1 MGKSMRLD
9 QIVKPNAK
17 LMTKLAQD
25 AIDKIIL
32 DADKGNFQNG
42 KGNYRYSDNGAGVGF
57 RTFRKGSKKWVANI
71 DSYKNRKAS
80 GMRYPNGQRVK
91 GYENQST
98 DTTTSFVNMR
108 LTGKTFNTMRASGK
122 NDTAIITYDRGEIV
136 LGNQKRGYD
145 IYDLSDKNKEFIA
158 DRFGKELL
166 DKNIKKY
173 VSKTTIIK

>member
-1 MGKSMRLD
+1 MRLD
-9 QIVKPNAK
+9 QVVKPNAK
-17 LMTKLAQD
+17 VMSKLAQD

-32 DADKGNFQNG
+32 DASKGKFQNDKSG
-42 KGNYRYSDNGAGVGF
+42 LPYSDNGAGVGF
-57 RTFRKGSKKWVANI
+57 RTIKGRAVNI
-71 DSYKNRKAS
+71 DSYKNRKAA

-108 LTGKTFNTMRASGK
+108 LTGRTLRGMRASGK
-122 NDTAIITYDRGEIV
+122 SNTAIITFDRGEIV

-145 IYDLSDKNKEFIA
+145 IYDLSNKNQEFIA
-158 DRFGKELL
+158 ERFGKELL

-173 VSKTTIIK
+173 ISKTITIK